1 MSRPRP
7 SNPFDFSQE
16 DHDLFRDIQHD
27 IAQSLIDEPLDL
39 GEYLASPE
47 ELARVELLFPPA
59 PAPGAGTM
67 KLTVYGR
74 AIQSGARHD
83 ASGTWTVHTARETE

>member
-1 MSRPRP
+1 MPRPRP
-7 SNPFDFSQE
+7 SNPFDFSHE

-59 PAPGAGTM
+59 PAPKAPAL
-67 KLTVYGR
+67 KLTVYGN
-74 AIQSGARHD
+74 APARTAHD
-83 ASGTWTVHTARETE
+83 ASGTWTVHTTGETE

>member
-27 IAQSLIDEPLDL
+27 IEQSLLDEPLDL
-39 GEYLASPE
+39 DPHLASPE

-59 PAPGAGTM
+59 QAPGKPVM
-67 KLTVYGR
+67 KLTVYGK
-74 AIQSGARHD
+74 AARKATHD
-83 ASGTWTVHTARETE
+83 ASGSWTIHTSGKTE